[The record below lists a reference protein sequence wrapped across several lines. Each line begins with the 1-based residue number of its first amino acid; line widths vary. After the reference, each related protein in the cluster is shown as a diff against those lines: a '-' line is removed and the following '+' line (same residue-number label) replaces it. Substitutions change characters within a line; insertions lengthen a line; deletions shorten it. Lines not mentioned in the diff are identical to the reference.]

1 MPCNPRYYSVQS
13 TSPYS
18 YREASSEQTT
28 QLTIMP
34 NAHHFNI
41 PLIPKFLL
49 PPTVFRSRQSA
60 GSDSS
65 QPNDHDL
72 SKSEKYLDGHVS
84 YLRCSRCAADI
95 CLASQIV
102 SKGFNGQHGR
112 AYLVSPEPVAS
123 AVSVSA
129 SSSPTISLPNTILQK
144 PVWRQLVTGGHTVS
158 DMSCASCGSV
168 LGWKY
173 VAADEES
180 QRYKVGKFIL
190 ETKKI
195 TASSCW
201 ESPPRN
207 IGSAAPFGTVN
218 SGNSGTKLDEDISF
232 DSQDEDECED
242 LFAGIWNPDLA
253 MRRRSCK
260 PNHRSTVLGLG

>member
-1 MPCNPRYYSVQS
+1 MSGQPIYPEN
-13 TSPYS
+13 
-18 YREASSEQTT
+18 
-28 QLTIMP
+28 MP

-60 GSDSS
+60 GCDSS
-65 QPNDHDL
+65 QPKPRSSTDADL
-72 SKSEKYLDGHVS
+72 RSEKYLDGHVS

-95 CLASQIV
+95 CLASQII

-112 AYLVSPEPVAS
+112 AYLVSSEPVAS
-123 AVSVSA
+123 AISVSA
-129 SSSPTISLPNTILQK
+129 SSSPTVSLPNTILQK

-195 TASSCW
+195 SASSCW
-201 ESPPRN
+201 ESPN
-207 IGSAAPFGTVN
+207 IGSAAPFGTPN
-218 SGNSGTKLDEDISF
+218 FGKSGQKTLDEGIDF

-253 MRRRSCK
+253 RRRRSRK
-260 PNHRSTVLGLG
+260 PNHRSAVFGLG

>member
-1 MPCNPRYYSVQS
+1 MPCNQLRPIHTEDHKAS
-13 TSPYS
+13 TG
-18 YREASSEQTT
+18 QTT
-28 QLTIMP
+28 QPSIMP
-34 NAHHFNI
+34 NAHHFNL

-60 GSDSS
+60 GGDSS
-65 QPNDHDL
+65 QPNDHEL

-123 AVSVSA
+123 AISVSA
-129 SSSPTISLPNTILQK
+129 SSSPTVSLPNTILQK

-218 SGNSGTKLDEDISF
+218 SGNSGAKTLDEDISF

-253 MRRRSCK
+253 MRRRSRK
-260 PNHRSTVLGLG
+260 PNHRSAVFGLG

>member
-1 MPCNPRYYSVQS
+1 
-13 TSPYS
+13 
-18 YREASSEQTT
+18 
-28 QLTIMP
+28 
-34 NAHHFNI
+34 
-41 PLIPKFLL
+41 
-49 PPTVFRSRQSA
+49 
-60 GSDSS
+60 
-65 QPNDHDL
+65 
-72 SKSEKYLDGHVS
+72 VS
-84 YLRCSRCAADI
+84 YLRCSRCAADV

-112 AYLVSPEPVAS
+112 AYLVSLEPVAS
-123 AVSVSA
+123 AISVSA
-129 SSSPTISLPNTILQK
+129 SSSPTVSLPNTILQK

-201 ESPPRN
+201 ESPSRN

-218 SGNSGTKLDEDISF
+218 SGNSGAKTLGEDISF

-253 MRRRSCK
+253 MRRRSRK
-260 PNHRSTVLGLG
+260 PNHRSAVFGLG